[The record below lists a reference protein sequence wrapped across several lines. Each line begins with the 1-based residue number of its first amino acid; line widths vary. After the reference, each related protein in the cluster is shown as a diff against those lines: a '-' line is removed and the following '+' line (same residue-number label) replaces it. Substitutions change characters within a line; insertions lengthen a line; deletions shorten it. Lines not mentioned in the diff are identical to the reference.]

1 MVVGAHRAGAVAQVS
16 LELHQ
21 GAIAGLLER
30 LQLDPAAGG
39 IHRPSQI
46 SPPGARRADQI
57 AQLHALALQL

>member
-30 LQLDPAAGG
+30 LQPDPAAGG
-39 IHRPSQI
+39 IHRPGQI
-46 SPPGARRADQI
+46 TPPGARRADQI